1 MIFLI
6 DHNLKG
12 HALVLFGAIATQGW
26 LDIVPMQ
33 FVTFAE
39 MDLLI
44 DSDDRTVWRLAQ
56 ENQMILLTAN
66 RSMKGKDSLE
76 QVMREEN
83 TSESL
88 PVITVSNADRLEV
101 GALKVLLKSCLILIP
116 IEVRGE
122 SSFRS
127 ILKTLVD
134 RVCSDRQ
141 HGITTLLQR
150 TDKVAGVAAKVVS
163 SR

>member
-12 HALVLFGAIATQGW
+12 HALVLLGAIATQGW
-26 LDIVPMQ
+26 LDIVPIQ
-33 FVTFAE
+33 FVTFTE
-39 MDLLI
+39 IDLSI

-56 ENQMILLTAN
+56 KNQMILLTAN

-88 PVITVSNADRLEV
+88 PVITISNADWLLNDSEYRGRCAESLVEIV
-101 GALKVLLKSCLILIP
+101 LDIDTYQGARRIFIP
-116 IEVRGE
+116 
-122 SSFRS
+122 
-127 ILKTLVD
+127 
-134 RVCSDRQ
+134 
-141 HGITTLLQR
+141 
-150 TDKVAGVAAKVVS
+150 
-163 SR
+163 

>member
-12 HALVLFGAIATQGW
+12 HALVFFGAIATQGW
-26 LDIVPMQ
+26 LDIVPIQ

-39 MDLLI
+39 MDLSI

-88 PVITVSNADRLEV
+88 PVITVSNADRLLNDSEYRGRCV
-101 GALKVLLKSCLILIP
+101 ESLVEIVLDIDTYRGARRIFIP
-116 IEVRGE
+116 
-122 SSFRS
+122 
-127 ILKTLVD
+127 
-134 RVCSDRQ
+134 
-141 HGITTLLQR
+141 
-150 TDKVAGVAAKVVS
+150 
-163 SR
+163 